1 MGLLKVKCLIICRQ
15 IFLYLFVSRLV
26 RVKRRNPKN
35 ILNSFILLLIFPFF
49 FFWYPPFSIL
59 AYEMLNY
66 CTKSSNS
73 ITIIIQF
80 NHKIFKPYFMVLTFC
95 GDMQFSIRDRDNDI
109 KPNSSCAQGY
119 KDAQWYSDC
128 HQSNL
133 NGLHLSGCHSSRADG
148 VNWWSFIGYYYLLK
162 RTEIKAKQI
171 SVLVSFLFFY
181 FSRRDQLGPDHG
193 HNTLQLSILFVP
205 VSRRIF
211 IYLDNEA
218 THWFIDR
225 TFEPCTA
232 VYIILGPFSIHP
244 VEV

>member
-1 MGLLKVKCLIICRQ
+1 MYTGIINGSLEMRLLKVKCLIICRQ

-95 GDMQFSIRDRDNDI
+95 GDMQFSTRDRDNDI

-119 KDAQWYSDC
+119 KDA
-128 HQSNL
+128 
-133 NGLHLSGCHSSRADG
+133 
-148 VNWWSFIGYYYLLK
+148 
-162 RTEIKAKQI
+162 
-171 SVLVSFLFFY
+171 
-181 FSRRDQLGPDHG
+181 
-193 HNTLQLSILFVP
+193 
-205 VSRRIF
+205 
-211 IYLDNEA
+211 
-218 THWFIDR
+218 
-225 TFEPCTA
+225 
-232 VYIILGPFSIHP
+232 
-244 VEV
+244 